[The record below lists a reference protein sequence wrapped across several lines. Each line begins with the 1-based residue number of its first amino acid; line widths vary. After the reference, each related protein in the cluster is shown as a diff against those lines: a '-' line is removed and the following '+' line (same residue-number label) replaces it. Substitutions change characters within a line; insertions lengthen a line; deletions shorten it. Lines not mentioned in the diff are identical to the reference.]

1 MDGLWLTL
9 EPRLFGQGTPFLRE
23 AHDLTLSLIDVQ
35 TLGAS
40 GTLLVRYRAHR
51 LDLLGW
57 EATREGKLDVALTW
71 CGHQDDAG
79 AHDATPKVV
88 SLNKR
93 VSFKPFTSGRDN
105 SWRYTHDRS

>member
-1 MDGLWLTL
+1 VDELWLTL

-51 LDLLGW
+51 
-57 EATREGKLDVALTW
+57 
-71 CGHQDDAG
+71 
-79 AHDATPKVV
+79 P
-88 SLNKR
+88 
-93 VSFKPFTSGRDN
+93 
-105 SWRYTHDRS
+105 